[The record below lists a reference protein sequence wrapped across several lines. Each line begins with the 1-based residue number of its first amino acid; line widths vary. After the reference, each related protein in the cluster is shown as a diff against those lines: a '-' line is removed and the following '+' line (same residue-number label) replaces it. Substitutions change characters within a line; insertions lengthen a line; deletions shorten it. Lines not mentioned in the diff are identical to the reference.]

1 MADPVALYR
10 EPGRTIMK
18 FRDLELQEEFNQW
31 VEDIQPTLR
40 QHNIQITDPIQIS
53 LPTFTFTSNT
63 SLARRMN
70 RLHLPDDGEE
80 LNLDS
85 EDEPEACVA
94 PAEHAEHAEHA
105 EAVEHVASVE
115 EPLDE
120 WEPHR
125 SVEQNFH
132 RWAQSAHPGES
143 LMSFLPL
150 EVDTTGTLSD
160 AFNAHTASVDALR
173 ELKHYFVIATD
184 HTNDLNQSVTFLDG
198 TVKHIDTQLLFNDDE
213 AVEHTLMT
221 LMNSETP
228 MYLIEYLN

>member
-18 FRDLELQEEFNQW
+18 FRDPELQDEFNQW

-40 QHNIQITDPIQIS
+40 QHNVQVTDPIQIS
-53 LPTFTFTSNT
+53 LPTFTFTSDT

-80 LNLDS
+80 LNLESSEPDHVYSSSDDS
-85 EDEPEACVA
+85 DDVAVSTVHVEDV
-94 PAEHAEHAEHA
+94 
-105 EAVEHVASVE
+105 VSTV
-115 EPLDE
+115 DE

-125 SVEQNFH
+125 TVEQNFH
-132 RWAQSAHPGES
+132 RWAQSAHPDQS
-143 LMSFLPL
+143 LMSFIPL
-150 EVDTTGTLSD
+150 DVDTTGTLSD
-160 AFNAHTASVDALR
+160 TFNAHTASVDALG
-173 ELKHYFVIATD
+173 ELKNYFIIATD
-184 HTNDLNQSVTFLDG
+184 HAKDLNQSVTFLDG